1 MIKNICRS
9 CNNEDLK
16 EVISLGKSPLA
27 NNLVDN
33 IEEFDENND
42 LYNLCLS
49 YCEECSNCQLTEVIN
64 PDKMFKNYYY
74 VSSTTKSFRGHFESV
89 SLKYVDK
96 FNLISTESLIVDIGS
111 NDGIALIPFMKMGY
125 NVLGID
131 PAENICKLA
140 EENGVHTICSYFN
153 DDIAE
158 EYDSRAD
165 LVLASNVF
173 AHSDGLQSMT
183 KNVFKILKPGGSFVI
198 EVQHLLRT
206 IEDGT
211 FDNIYHEH
219 VNYWSLISLNNFFS
233 NLGYNIFDVE
243 EIDTHGGSIRVYVNE
258 DKSPNDNVKK
268 LLQREIDFGL
278 NKIDTYYNFFNTINE
293 RKKNL
298 LDVIKKLNSD
308 GKKIIGYG
316 APAKATTL
324 LNFFNIDNSML
335 EYVIDDNKLKQGK
348 IIPNVNIKIISKDDG
363 YSMKPDYVVILAWN
377 FYREIINNNIELLN
391 KGVTFIVPTQKIK
404 MIDKENYNE
413 QS

>member
-1 MIKNICRS
+1 MIKNVCRS
-9 CNNEDLK
+9 CDNEELK

-33 IEEFDENND
+33 INDFDENND
-42 LYNLCLS
+42 LYDLCLS
-49 YCEECSNCQLTEVIN
+49 YCEECFNCQLTEVIN

-74 VSSTTKSFRGHFESV
+74 VSSTTQSFRNHFESA
-89 SLKYVDK
+89 SEKYINR
-96 FNLISTESLIVDIGS
+96 FNLIPFESLVVDIGS
-111 NDGIALIPFMKMGY
+111 NDGIALIPFKVRGH

-140 EENGVHTICSYFN
+140 KENGVNTICSYFN

-158 EYDSRAD
+158 EYESKAD

-183 KNVFKILKPGGSFVI
+183 KNVFKILKPGGSFII

-243 EIDTHGGSIRVYVNE
+243 EIATHGGSIRVYVNE

-278 NKIDTYYNFFNTINE
+278 NKIDTYYNFFNIINE

-298 LDVIKKLNSD
+298 LDVLQKLNSD

-324 LNFFNIDNSML
+324 LNFFNIDNTML

-363 YSMKPDYVVILAWN
+363 YSMKPDYIVILAWN
-377 FYREIINNNIELLN
+377 FYREIIKNNMELLN
-391 KGVTFIVPTQKIK
+391 NGVTFIVPTQKIK